1 MRTIFT
7 VFASALALAASQVHA
22 IELDA
27 ELPITTAQGKAML
40 AFLDEE
46 GGLMDLCENGVKPR
60 EITEHFFQ
68 KTGEKDEAGYAKEE
82 SVAKKKLVPGLE
94 EATLKAWGIQMR
106 KNKQVVNR
114 VKAPEKIDLK
124 KWAETIEAARPD
136 FEKELKSGT
145 PSNMSDAVKNFKAPV
160 SKMA

>member
-7 VFASALALAASQVHA
+7 VFASALALAATQVHA

-40 AFLDEE
+40 AFLDKD
-46 GGLMDLCENGVKPR
+46 GGLMDLCENGVKPK

-68 KTGEKDEAGYAKEE
+68 KTGERDDAGYAKEQAV
-82 SVAKKKLVPGLE
+82 SKKKLVPGLE
-94 EATLKAWGIQMR
+94 EDTLKAWGKQMR

-114 VKAPEKIDLK
+114 LKAPETIDLK
-124 KWAETIEAARPD
+124 AWAKTIEKVRPA
-136 FEKELKSGT
+136 FEEELGGGS
-145 PSNMSDAVKNFKAPV
+145 PSNTSEAVKNFKAPV